1 MSWMLWPKGRRT
13 LKPGSGKHFT
23 RDMDG
28 GWCIVRSDDKF
39 CNCSQQQ
46 GPNAADDGDDDETQ
60 AKKSGISPGQLFLRA
75 ALQHQHL
82 MTRYR

>member
-1 MSWMLWPKGRRT
+1 MSKDESMKKGSCHGCGGPKED
-13 LKPGSGKHFT
+13 FT
-23 RDMDG
+23 GDMDG
-28 GWCIVRSDDKF
+28 VWCKVRSDKF
-39 CNCSQQQ
+39 CKCSQQQ